1 MSSQTYLDSTIFEFS
16 ITHRRLR
23 WRWCL
28 RDRSGRVVMEGR
40 EKSRA
45 EARYQSE
52 RALFMMLLATCR
64 RVSPSSPA
72 NYG

>member
-1 MSSQTYLDSTIFEFS
+1 MSSQAYLDSTMFEFA
-16 ITHRRLR
+16 IIRRRLR
-23 WRWCL
+23 WQWCL
-28 RDRSGRVVMEGR
+28 RDRSGRTVMGGR

-72 NYG
+72 KQP

>member
-1 MSSQTYLDSTIFEFS
+1 MSSQANLDGTMFEFAL
-16 ITHRRLR
+16 TYRRLR

-28 RDRSGRVVMEGR
+28 RDRSGRVVMQGR

-52 RALFMMLLATCR
+52 RALFLMLLATCR

-72 NYG
+72 NQP

>member
-1 MSSQTYLDSTIFEFS
+1 
-16 ITHRRLR
+16 
-23 WRWCL
+23 
-28 RDRSGRVVMEGR
+28 MEGR

-72 NYG
+72 DHS

>member
-1 MSSQTYLDSTIFEFS
+1 MSSQAYLDSTTFEFT
-16 ITHRRLR
+16 ITQRRMR
-23 WRWCL
+23 WQWCL
-28 RDRSGRVVMEGR
+28 RDRSGRIVMEGR

-72 NYG
+72 NQP